1 MAYANIGTPRFY
13 VNEPA
18 FLRATGAE
26 FHPTTD
32 SAKNMERGVDVG
44 RIISLNPTDIQDFTG
59 GTQTNRITLYNTN
72 GFNFIFYLGHNIKS
86 QGALTR
92 LVDDNSA
99 VMNGLAGTEV
109 NYYDSTAPSADYDGW
124 SLKVFDNKIE
134 HECKPHWYTNSFK
147 MGAIVTGVYY
157 DMPHSPDLNLKMT
170 IEMDGIKNIQSKGG
184 ATLSNASYTKP
195 ADWGDAGAWQLG
207 GASNLRSGRRVWDLS
222 FSYLSDTDVFPVNA
236 GQSHNFTIGSEGG
249 YHTTTNNPTTDFSDI
264 ASDGVSFSSNIL
276 DGQDFFSV
284 VWNKT
289 MGGHLPFIFQP
300 DGGGGVAGQGNFN
313 PDQFA
318 IARFDMNSLQYDQVA
333 NNVYNVKL
341 KIRESW

>member
-157 DMPHSPDLNLKMT
+157 DMPHSPDLNLKLS
-170 IEMDGIKNIQSKGG
+170 IEMDGVKTIQTKGG
-184 ATLSNASYTKP
+184 ATLSNASYIKP
-195 ADWGDAGAWQLG
+195 PMWGERGAWELG
-207 GASNLRSGRRVWDLS
+207 NSDIPQASRVGRKVWDLS
-222 FSYLSDTDVFPVNA
+222 FSYLSDKDVFPEISTLTNHEA
-236 GQSHNFTIGSEGG
+236 TQPSSGTADTGANYTGLSYSHL
-249 YHTTTNNPTTDFSDI
+249 TTTDDNYAFLNGAANINF
-264 ASDGVSFSSNIL
+264 FSS
-276 DGQDFFSV
+276 

-300 DGGGGVAGQGNFN
+300 DKDNTN

-318 IARFDMNSLQYDQVA
+318 IARFDQSSLQYNQIA
-333 NNVYNVKL
+333 PNMYNVKL